1 MNRPKRYFC
10 GMHKIKWC
18 VVVLMIFAFV
28 PCQARHQLSVPSAF
42 AKANKKANSQKFTL
56 SGTVTEQATGETLLN
71 VTVSIPELGTGTI
84 TNAYGFYSITLESG
98 TYEVVYSSIG
108 FQSVVKTI
116 VLDQNQ
122 KLSIKLAEQGEQL
135 DAIFIKNDIEKLN
148 IRSPQMSVNA
158 LSIESIK
165 KTPVVLGEVDL
176 IKSLTLLPGVTSAGE
191 GASGFN
197 VRGGAADQNLV
208 LLDEA
213 TLYGSDH
220 LFGFFSV
227 FNPDAIKDLKL
238 YKGGIPARYGGRVSS
253 VLDIY
258 QRGGNNTKL
267 SGTGGIGIVASR
279 LLLEGPIQK
288 DKSSFLVGGR
298 SSYAHLF
305 FPLFGL
311 ENQAYFYDLNAKVS
325 FNLDDDNRLYGSAYF
340 GRDRFEVNNLFGNTF
355 GNSFVNLRWNHVYN
369 DKWFS
374 NTSIIYSDYNYALE
388 LKFVEFEFFSGISNL
403 NLKYDL
409 THFLSD
415 KAKLKYGLNSIYYE
429 FDPGRIVPTTTTSPI
444 NERQLTKKYA
454 WENALYV
461 DGEFKLSD
469 QLNLNAGVRFTSF
482 QRLGQESINVYENN
496 QPLLFNQEQAVY
508 EPAEPIGTLESS
520 RSNTLETFVNIEP
533 RLSAA
538 YSLDDDTS
546 IKASYQRI
554 NQYIH
559 LVSNTTAPTPFDLYA
574 PSGTFIKP
582 QQGDQVAA
590 GFFKNLGDYSVE
602 TEVFYKTVN
611 NRLDYIDGADLIAQD
626 AVETILLSGKAR
638 AYGLEFLLRKNEGKL
653 QGWIAYTLSKS
664 EQRTPGRNPNEPGIN
679 NGQWYNAPWDKTHDL
694 TVTANYEWND
704 KWSFGSNFI
713 LQTGQPVTFPN
724 GQYQFNGLFVP
735 TYESRNSSRLP
746 IIHRLDFSATYVPK
760 PEKNQGWQG
769 SWVFSL
775 YNAYNRK
782 NAASISFG
790 ENEDTGRNE
799 ATRLSIFGIV
809 PAVTYNFKF

>member
-1 MNRPKRYFC
+1 MQKNQW
-10 GMHKIKWC
+10 I
-18 VVVLMIFAFV
+18 VLILLIFAF
-28 PCQARHQLSVPSAF
+28 A
-42 AKANKKANSQKFTL
+42 KANSQKFTL

-71 VTVSIPELGTGTI
+71 VTVAIPELSTGTI
-84 TNAYGFYSITLESG
+84 TNEYGFYSITLNAG
-98 TYEVVYSSIG
+98 TYEVTYSSIG
-108 FQSVVKTI
+108 FQSVQKTV
-116 VLDQNQ
+116 VLEQNQ
-122 KLSIKLAEQGEQL
+122 KLSIKLEEQGQQL
-135 DAIFIKNDIEKLN
+135 NAIILKNDIEKLN
-148 IRSPQMSVNA
+148 TRSPQMSVNV
-158 LSIESIK
+158 LSIETIK
-165 KTPVVLGEVDL
+165 QTPVVLGEVDL
-176 IKSLTLLPGVTSAGE
+176 IKALTLLPGVTRAGE

-220 LFGFFSV
+220 LFGLFSV

-258 QRGGNNTKL
+258 QRDGNKTKL

-288 DKSSFLVGGR
+288 NKSSFLVGGR

-311 ENQAYFYDLNAKVS
+311 ENKAYFYDLNAKIS
-325 FNLDDDNRLYGSAYF
+325 FNIDDNNRLYASAYF

-355 GNSFVNLRWNHVYN
+355 GNSFVNLRWNHVYS

-388 LKFVEFEFFSGISNL
+388 LKFVEFEFFSGISNM

-409 THFLSD
+409 TNFLSD
-415 KAKLKYGLNSIYYE
+415 KAKLRYGLNSIYYE
-429 FDPGRIVPTTTTSPI
+429 FDPGKIVPTLPTSAI
-444 NERQLTKKYA
+444 NEQQLTKKYA
-454 WENALYV
+454 WENALYA

-469 QLNLNAGVRFTSF
+469 RLNVNAGLRLASF
-482 QRLGQESINVYENN
+482 KRLGQQSINVYENN
-496 QPLLFNQEQAVY
+496 QPLLFNQEQGVY
-508 EPAEPIGTLESS
+508 EPAGVIGTVESS
-520 RSNTLETFVNIEP
+520 RSNTLESFVNLEP
-533 RLSAA
+533 RLSVA
-538 YSLDDDTS
+538 YSIDDDTS

-559 LVSNTTAPTPFDLYA
+559 LVSNTTSPTPFDLYV
-574 PSGTFIKP
+574 PSGDFIKP
-582 QQGDQVAA
+582 QQGDQVAG

-602 TEVFYKTVN
+602 TEAFYKTVK

-626 AVETILLSGKAR
+626 AVETILLSGEAR
-638 AYGLEFLLRKNEGKL
+638 AYGLEFLLRKNKGRL

-664 EQRTPGRNPNEPGIN
+664 EQRTPGRTADEPGIN
-679 NGQWYNAPWDKTHDL
+679 NGEWYNAPWDKTHDL
-694 TVTANYEWND
+694 TMTANYEYNEKWN
-704 KWSFGSNFI
+704 FGSNFT

-746 IIHRLDFSATYVPK
+746 IIHRLDLSATYVPK
-760 PEKNQGWQG
+760 PDKTKGWQS
-769 SWVFSL
+769 SWVFSI
-775 YNAYNRK
+775 YNAYNRR

-790 ENEDTGRNE
+790 ENEDTSRNE
-799 ATRLSIFGIV
+799 ATRLAIFGII
-809 PAVTYNFKF
+809 PSITYNFKF

>member
-1 MNRPKRYFC
+1 MQKNQW
-10 GMHKIKWC
+10 I
-18 VVVLMIFAFV
+18 VLILLIFAF
-28 PCQARHQLSVPSAF
+28 A
-42 AKANKKANSQKFTL
+42 KANSQKFTL

-71 VTVSIPELGTGTI
+71 VTVAIPELSTGTI
-84 TNAYGFYSITLESG
+84 TNEYGFYSITLNAG
-98 TYEVVYSSIG
+98 TYEVTYSSIG
-108 FQSVVKTI
+108 FQSVQKTV
-116 VLDQNQ
+116 VLEQNQ
-122 KLSIKLAEQGEQL
+122 KLSIKLEEQGQQL
-135 DAIFIKNDIEKLN
+135 DAIILKNDIEKLN
-148 IRSPQMSVNA
+148 TRSPQMSVNV
-158 LSIESIK
+158 LSIETIK
-165 KTPVVLGEVDL
+165 QTPVVLGEVDL
-176 IKSLTLLPGVTSAGE
+176 IKALTLLPGVTRAGE

-220 LFGFFSV
+220 LFGLFSV

-258 QRGGNNTKL
+258 QRDGNKTKL

-288 DKSSFLVGGR
+288 NKSSFLVGGR

-311 ENQAYFYDLNAKVS
+311 ENKAYFYDLNAKIS
-325 FNLDDDNRLYGSAYF
+325 FNIDDNNRLYASAYF

-355 GNSFVNLRWNHVYN
+355 GNSFVNLRWNHVYS

-388 LKFVEFEFFSGISNL
+388 LKFVEFEFFSGISNM

-409 THFLSD
+409 TNFLSD
-415 KAKLKYGLNSIYYE
+415 KAKLRYGLNSIYYE
-429 FDPGRIVPTTTTSPI
+429 FDPGKIVPTLPTSAI
-444 NERQLTKKYA
+444 NEQQLTKKYA
-454 WENALYV
+454 WENALYA

-469 QLNLNAGVRFTSF
+469 RLNVNAGLRLASF
-482 QRLGQESINVYENN
+482 NRLGQQSINVYENN
-496 QPLLFNQEQAVY
+496 QPLLFNQEQGVY
-508 EPAEPIGTLESS
+508 EPAGVIGTVESS
-520 RSNTLETFVNIEP
+520 RSNTLESFVNLEP
-533 RLSAA
+533 RLSVA
-538 YSLDDDTS
+538 YSIDDDTS

-559 LVSNTTAPTPFDLYA
+559 LVSNTTSPTPFDLYV
-574 PSGTFIKP
+574 PSGDFIKP
-582 QQGDQVAA
+582 QQGDQVAG

-602 TEVFYKTVN
+602 TEAFYKTVK

-626 AVETILLSGKAR
+626 AVETILLSGEAR
-638 AYGLEFLLRKNEGKL
+638 AYGLEFLLRKNKGRL

-664 EQRTPGRNPNEPGIN
+664 EQRTPGRTADEPGIN
-679 NGQWYNAPWDKTHDL
+679 NGEWYNAPWDKTHDL
-694 TVTANYEWND
+694 TMTANYEYNEKWN
-704 KWSFGSNFI
+704 FGSNFT

-746 IIHRLDFSATYVPK
+746 IIHRLDLSATYVPK
-760 PEKNQGWQG
+760 PDKTKGWQS
-769 SWVFSL
+769 SWVFSI
-775 YNAYNRK
+775 YNAYNRR

-790 ENEDTGRNE
+790 ENEDTSRNE
-799 ATRLSIFGIV
+799 ATRLAIFGII
-809 PAVTYNFKF
+809 PSITYNFKF